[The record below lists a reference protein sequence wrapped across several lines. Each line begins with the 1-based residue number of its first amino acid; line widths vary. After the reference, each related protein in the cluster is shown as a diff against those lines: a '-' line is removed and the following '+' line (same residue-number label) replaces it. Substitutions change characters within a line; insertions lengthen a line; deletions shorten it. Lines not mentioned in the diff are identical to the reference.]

1 VRRCGGGDT
10 EGAALSVCKPI
21 SGKDSDVMH
30 RFDRCLIHAGMPK
43 TGSSSLQTFFAVNRK
58 ALLARGALYPAAL
71 GWRSH
76 VKLAA
81 ALHPGPSPQLD
92 LALARGGA
100 ADAGALRAG
109 LEQALEAEVT
119 AALAAA
125 AAAGRAPPSTLVL
138 SSEFFWSMPLGERML
153 AALRD
158 FVAARAARA
167 EVLIYLRRQDLF
179 AVSMASTRARDG
191 AMGARDGAMGARDG
205 AMGARDGAMGVRD
218 AGLIFPARPRRAYR
232 YGACLDGF
240 RAAFGDAVRVRLFER
255 EALRDG
261 DVIADA
267 MSVWDLGPQ
276 AGLVRPP
283 RTNPSLR
290 PAMQTWLGHLGE
302 LDPARHGRGAGSD
315 RIRLSSLV
323 ESHGGPGLRP
333 ARAQAEAF
341 LARFEAENER
351 VRAMWFPLSPRLFSP
366 EMPWPEE
373 EDPTP
378 SAADLMALTHQALV
392 MKEAEIARLAAKLAL
407 SQGRVAE
414 AMAAFARSAR
424 LRPGMAGN
432 AQVWGRAA
440 LAADAPRDM
449 VRLAACDVGL
459 ALEAC
464 GDAGGLRTAL
474 RLLLG
479 RLHLRAGDCAAA
491 LAMAEALAQD
501 SPDFAPA
508 AQLAR
513 RARKASG

>member
-1 VRRCGGGDT
+1 
-10 EGAALSVCKPI
+10 
-21 SGKDSDVMH
+21 
-30 RFDRCLIHAGMPK
+30 MPK

-191 AMGARDGAMGARDG
+191 AMGV
-205 AMGARDGAMGVRD
+205 RDGAMGVRD

-341 LARFEAENER
+341 LARFKTENER

-464 GDAGGLRTAL
+464 GDAGGPRTAL